1 MGKHYG
7 VKIIAEVLKQKEEGK
22 TYNEIGKK
30 FGLSGKQ
37 VKKLVERYRRKQRI
51 QQSGMVNMPKRRGRP
66 RTKPQTRQEEFV
78 QRIKQLEMEVD
89 LYRSFLQAAG
99 RM

>member
-22 TYNEIGKK
+22 THNEIGKK

-51 QQSGMVNMPKRRGRP
+51 QQSGMVNIPKRRGRP
-66 RTKPQTRQEEFV
+66 RIRPQTTHEEFA
-78 QRIKQLEMEVD
+78 QRIKQLEMEVE